1 MAKTKQILVGGLPMG
16 GGAPIVIQSMLSRP
30 STDLGGNLEQAQ
42 RLRDAGCQLIRTAV
56 PDLEAVRLIPLL
68 KEATGLPIV
77 ADIHFDYRIAIEAAQ
92 AGADK
97 IRINPGNIG
106 SPDRV
111 AQVAKICREKGIPIR
126 VGANSGSVSKEALA
140 RYGGPTAQAL
150 AESALEQ
157 VALLEQCDFDQIVI
171 SVKSSHV
178 STMVEACRIIHE
190 RSSYPQHLGVTE
202 AGTARMGII
211 KSAMG
216 LGALLLDGIGDTI
229 RVSLTADPVE
239 EVRAAQDILAAGGLL
254 ERPSLISCPTCG
266 RCRVDLMPLAAKV
279 EELLTHYRRP
289 MTVAVMGCAVNGPGE
304 ARQADVG
311 IAGGDGFFL
320 LFKKGEPVC
329 RVQQD
334 EALEALKAELDRL
347 EGTENREGDQA

>member
-1 MAKTKQILVGGLPMG
+1 MAQTKQILVGGLPIG

-30 STDLGGNLEQAQ
+30 STDLAGNLDQVR
-42 RLRDAGCQLIRTAV
+42 RLAAAGCQMIRTAV
-56 PDLEAVRLIPLL
+56 PDREAVRLIPLL

-77 ADIHFDYRIAIEAAQ
+77 ADIHFDYRLAIEAAQ

-97 IRINPGNIG
+97 IRLNPGNIG

-111 AQVAKICREKGIPIR
+111 AQVARICRDKGIPIR
-126 VGANSGSVSKEALA
+126 VGANSGSVSKEILA
-140 RYGGPTAQAL
+140 RFGGPTAQAL

-157 VALLEQCDFDQIVI
+157 VALLEAWDFDQIVI
-171 SVKSSHV
+171 SVKSSQV
-178 STMVEACRIIHE
+178 STMVEACRIIHQ
-190 RSSYPQHLGVTE
+190 RSPYPQHLGVTE
-202 AGTARMGII
+202 AGTPRMGII

-254 ERPSLISCPTCG
+254 DRPQLISCPTCG
-266 RCRVDLMPLAAKV
+266 RCRVDLMPLAAQV

-304 ARQADVG
+304 ARQADLG

-320 LFKKGEPVC
+320 LFQKGEAIR
-329 RVQQD
+329 RVQEE
-334 EALEALKAELDRL
+334 EALEALRRELDRL
-347 EGTENREGDQA
+347 EKGDDREGDPQ